1 MKGVVRLSFFLFYLV
16 VTAEIG
22 KLYVLHN
29 YELQKFCCCCY
40 LQKIYDV
47 GIINLNIYNG
57 RIGEY
62 KIGVH
67 QSAAIKLLVRALWAL
82 KHLCCND
89 VKPKLIL
96 ALGFV
101 AFEVNA
107 SSF

>member
-1 MKGVVRLSFFLFYLV
+1 MYSTIMNYRSFVVV
-16 VTAEIG
+16 V
-22 KLYVLHN
+22 
-29 YELQKFCCCCY
+29 
-40 LQKIYDV
+40 IYRKYMMLASS
-47 GIINLNIYNG
+47 INIYNG